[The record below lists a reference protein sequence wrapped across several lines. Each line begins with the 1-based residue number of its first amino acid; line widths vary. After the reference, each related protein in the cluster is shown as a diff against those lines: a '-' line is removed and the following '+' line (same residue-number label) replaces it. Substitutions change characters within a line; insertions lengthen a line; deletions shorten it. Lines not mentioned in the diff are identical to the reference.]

1 MSSKPLTR
9 RTLLH
14 TSGVALGALALGCGD
29 DPAPV
34 DGGSD
39 AGLDALTPDALTP
52 DAPMLDAG
60 ADAPSIDAG
69 DALAFGGTAGFV
81 GTYTDPF
88 DEEPGP
94 TCELTC
100 DQTLGPCYEDVGLD
114 RRDVT
119 DGRIGW
125 PTRLSFRL
133 LRADGCTPL
142 EGADFEIWH
151 TDSEGNYSSVP
162 AASCHPTEP
171 DAASF
176 TFMRGTQRSDAD
188 GRVDFDAVFP
198 GWYPGR
204 TPHIHMTIR
213 TGDGDLLTTQ
223 VYFRDELA
231 AFCYREHPDYDH
243 RPVQSTSNDGDGIAQ
258 RAGIDDFTVRDRMV
272 PGERGTALQC
282 WFTFVLR
289 SSAADP
295 LC

>member
-14 TSGVALGALALGCGD
+14 TSGVALGALAVGCGS
-29 DPAPV
+29 DPAP
-34 DGGSD
+34 SD
-39 AGLDALTPDALTP
+39 AGFDAGEDALTPDGSTGF
-52 DAPMLDAG
+52 DAGIDAAAIDAG
-60 ADAPSIDAG
+60 A
-69 DALAFGGTAGFV
+69 ALAFGGTAGFV
-81 GTYTDPF
+81 GTYADPF
-88 DEEPGP
+88 DEPGP
-94 TCELTC
+94 TCALTC
-100 DQTLGPCYEDVGLD
+100 DQTLGPCYADVGLD

-133 LRADGCTPL
+133 LQADGCTPL
-142 EGADFEIWH
+142 VGADLEIWH

-162 AASCHPTEP
+162 AASCHPTE
-171 DAASF
+171 AGAEAL
-176 TFMRGTQRSDAD
+176 TFMRGTQRSDVD

-213 TGDGDLLTTQ
+213 TEGGDLLTTQ
-223 VYFRDELA
+223 VYFRDDLA

-243 RPVQSTSNDGDGIAQ
+243 RPVQDTANDGDGIAQ
-258 RAGIDDFTVRDRMV
+258 RAGVDDFTVRDRMV
-272 PGERGTALQC
+272 PGERGAALQC

-289 SSAADP
+289 ASAAEP